1 MTVNNGVVA
10 LSIELTEAVI
20 CDCPQAIRLN
30 GITLLNKLII
40 KKIRSSFLLILKL
53 NFNILHTLR
62 RNIDAINTRKNTI
75 VNGDIVI
82 SANSIHMYEPP
93 QKRDSMINLI
103 QSKRPIL
110 LPNFL

>member
-1 MTVNNGVVA
+1 GVVA

-40 KKIRSSFLLILKL
+40 KKIINNLLLITKL
-53 NFNILHTLR
+53 NFNTLHTLS

-75 VNGDIVI
+75 IRGDIVRSAI
-82 SANSIHMYEPP
+82 SIQMYEPP
-93 QKRDSMINLI
+93 HKRDSMINLI
-103 QSKRPIL
+103 QSKRPIM
-110 LPNFL
+110 LPNFS